1 MEVKDKIENRGRSGH
16 LGVDGAFIQPSLE
29 AAVQLTVLSAQ
40 IEFEDFPENELDDEA
55 EQLALSKR
63 LLRLLPK
70 YLPINVQINAGIAQR
85 LKECYRNNKGL
96 NREEAEIRY
105 LKIAQ
110 SFRLFGV
117 DYFVVT
123 CVRMKDPRTLS
134 LTRYFSKAEFS
145 SWRTLLDA
153 FWHAPRSGGVPAS
166 QPAIRPRPRAGLHKT
181 PRSTFRKPSKRAFLP
196 YKHGVLGLGLFWQ
209 SSRVE
214 LRFYISHIFVYT
226 RVRLGWS
233 QGFGREEQVTWLTWP
248 TSAPPTGTTTT
259 TSSNIRGAHA
269 LIHDRHQELS
279 WVGITAAGIQ
289 LFAKNQVDRAR
300 YTFPWNIIKNVSYR
314 ERKVGPLLAPGSI
327 LQFTVK
333 LNTSWRP
340 SKKSGGA
347 VAGRQTAAPSCSSPG
362 AAISAPHTPSISRR
376 SPSRPGT
383 PVSGKRA
390 LSRPPLPPPPPPPA
404 QAMGDARSGKYLSA
418 ASHQP
423 RGQLV
428 GARNKAQCHLS
439 PGVIDVVEGS
449 RLEGK
454 IPEPSSQV
462 RDPTETFRGYGGGH
476 PYRSTISASP
486 ASDFA
491 GAPNSGA
498 FGGSGVSSGGSV
510 ASGPVPTSRHAATV
524 IEMWLAEPYQ
534 AKNIIH
540 LCAGNH
546 SLFMRRRQPDSVDV
560 QQMKAQAREERIRRG
575 AERALLERARS
586 EKAAALKLNA
596 ALESRCAQLE
606 SALRSTTAATAASVN
621 RQRSPGGGS
630 YNSDH
635 SLTKGDGEKEVEEQ
649 EGELDDVG
657 DVGDAEGGDEVEEG
671 DHGGRPGVQFATG
684 QLLHQ
689 PSTTSP
695 IYARLRHHQRQR
707 RQTAQYRR
715 CKEGAS
721 QLLAPPQAPSTG
733 IYEGFLWSQSPVA
746 ASVPTQ
752 SEPAIPQMIPWS
764 PVCNALVR
772 QPRGDLTSLTF
783 SRPPSMPPRPARVTQ
798 SLERLP
804 YQQMVLNPA
813 RTLQAPVP
821 IPSHPPTSSISLH
834 SFHGGQ
840 QYHQQQHHQTGPQVV
855 PSISSNYQMFPKHFY
870 GSRNNQQEPGN
881 PWQYPRPLGGS
892 THRGRLYNG
901 FSYPGHLN
909 HLTSSNL
916 VGEEAGTQCDLI
928 SPPPRSTSTV
938 SGGSRRVFDVGG
950 AQATHVEPSDV
961 ILPQHYQWT
970 RPIESFQSMSHLA
983 STRRHFQPTA
993 QSLMWSG
1000 GLPTG
1005 KYPNP
1010 YMGCP
1015 YMTPGSGGPMCYYPL
1030 GYYRGSNQLS
1040 YFDTGDVHQ
1049 LGFGHYAPCAPV
1061 SMPILNGEDDFYLSG
1076 GGETEE
1082 LPGPP
1087 YFQPAWLP
1095 YYDPY
1100 WNWMRATAGSASV
1113 AASSTGLESRAV
1125 RWPPAVPP
1133 APVVTA
1139 NASLNAMLSPYA
1151 GPTRRRM
1158 HQQKMA
1164 AAKQLQKQQHQQPA
1178 EGQAFAQLP
1187 PKRQVYRG
1195 ISLQDLPSRTRSD
1208 SETVGH
1214 ARERSASRPSL
1225 VRADAS
1231 TDGTSGGGGG
1241 GDASSPGYLGASA
1254 LEDQQPPRIFT
1265 SPPPPSLLLP
1275 PTATQEDRMR
1285 IAYQQAS
1292 NTHLP
1297 GTTPNPGYLLLTNMH
1312 LHRQLWEEWVRRTGT
1327 TCPPDSSLPSKQ
1339 RKDGD
1344 EHGQRR
1350 PSDAYEYSGGGS
1362 SLRRVPPPPSYQQF
1376 MVSGTSPQS
1385 GYQMQLGIAD
1395 SRDPSGPDGSSSVG
1409 YVGVDIHGTPSGAS
1423 GPGFVGGYSP
1433 GHFEPS
1439 PLGRFSVRAGDE
1451 EDEGNEVGATE
1462 EYARETQRPLSRSSF
1477 SGLRRG
1483 QHPGSVDRLSTI
1495 ACIAQSPDPSYISNV
1510 HLYANMTLVDGQL
1523 VPLMGRPAPPL
1534 QDHPAFLPP
1543 FTNPARPSPPPL
1555 NPAPRCSAPSISTAS
1570 GQSRP
1575 LTKYHS
1581 SQTVWLTNTGGICD
1595 QEALVTPRKAPQS
1608 AKPLQSSPAPP
1619 LPPPQPPKCVV
1630 FQDSRW
1636 SQSNK

>member
-1 MEVKDKIENRGRSGH
+1 MNPGFPIDEKSNAPKLSH
-16 LGVDGAFIQPSLE
+16 MKLLE
-29 AAVQLTVLSAQ
+29 FLEKT
-40 IEFEDFPENELDDEA
+40 
-55 EQLALSKR
+55 
-63 LLRLLPK
+63 
-70 YLPINVQINAGIAQR
+70 
-85 LKECYRNNKGL
+85 
-96 NREEAEIRY
+96 EEAEIRY

-145 SWRTLLDA
+145 SWRTL
-153 FWHAPRSGGVPAS
+153 
-166 QPAIRPRPRAGLHKT
+166 
-181 PRSTFRKPSKRAFLP
+181 
-196 YKHGVLGLGLFWQ
+196 
-209 SSRVE
+209 
-214 LRFYISHIFVYT
+214 
-226 RVRLGWS
+226 
-233 QGFGREEQVTWLTWP
+233 
-248 TSAPPTGTTTT
+248 
-259 TSSNIRGAHA
+259 
-269 LIHDRHQELS
+269 DRHQELS

-314 ERKVGPLLAPGSI
+314 ERK
-327 LQFTVK
+327 FTVK

-575 AERALLERARS
+575 
-586 EKAAALKLNA
+586 
-596 ALESRCAQLE
+596 
-606 SALRSTTAATAASVN
+606 
-621 RQRSPGGGS
+621 
-630 YNSDH
+630 
-635 SLTKGDGEKEVEEQ
+635 
-649 EGELDDVG
+649 
-657 DVGDAEGGDEVEEG
+657 
-671 DHGGRPGVQFATG
+671 
-684 QLLHQ
+684 
-689 PSTTSP
+689 
-695 IYARLRHHQRQR
+695 
-707 RQTAQYRR
+707 
-715 CKEGAS
+715 
-721 QLLAPPQAPSTG
+721 
-733 IYEGFLWSQSPVA
+733 
-746 ASVPTQ
+746 
-752 SEPAIPQMIPWS
+752 
-764 PVCNALVR
+764 ALVR

-1285 IAYQQAS
+1285 IAYQQ
-1292 NTHLP
+1292 
-1297 GTTPNPGYLLLTNMH
+1297 MH

>member
-1 MEVKDKIENRGRSGH
+1 MRWLRRQSSKTIAVKVSTLESDLEFSIPVKSTGKDLFDLVCGTFGLRETWYFGLQSYVLVSDGSIKYLNWLKPEKILSQHSVPLPFQFCYFFHAKYFPEDVEHELIQPVTKHLFYLEVKDKIENRGRSGH

-145 SWRTLLDA
+145 SWRTL
-153 FWHAPRSGGVPAS
+153 
-166 QPAIRPRPRAGLHKT
+166 
-181 PRSTFRKPSKRAFLP
+181 
-196 YKHGVLGLGLFWQ
+196 
-209 SSRVE
+209 
-214 LRFYISHIFVYT
+214 
-226 RVRLGWS
+226 
-233 QGFGREEQVTWLTWP
+233 
-248 TSAPPTGTTTT
+248 
-259 TSSNIRGAHA
+259 
-269 LIHDRHQELS
+269 DRHQELS

-314 ERKVGPLLAPGSI
+314 ERK
-327 LQFTVK
+327 FTVK

-764 PVCNALVR
+764 PALVR

-1285 IAYQQAS
+1285 IAYQQ
-1292 NTHLP
+1292 
-1297 GTTPNPGYLLLTNMH
+1297 MH